1 MGPFC
6 RQGQQWPA
14 CCGIAGSGRRL
25 VAHARAIG
33 PSAGLPGG
41 GARGETARRSMRE
54 NGRKPIFC
62 WCNVNRTERQIEELL
77 QETVERFG
85 CQIWGVEFF
94 SAGKRSKLKIYIDKP
109 DGVSIDD
116 CEVVS
121 REIGAV
127 LDVEDMFGGGYTL
140 EVSSPGLDRILF
152 KAEQFEAN
160 VGAMVDVRLNFPF
173 DGRKRFVG
181 LLANVED
188 AQALVRLDDTEYVLP
203 LENVQRARLVPQ
215 FD

>member
-1 MGPFC
+1 
-6 RQGQQWPA
+6 
-14 CCGIAGSGRRL
+14 
-25 VAHARAIG
+25 
-33 PSAGLPGG
+33 
-41 GARGETARRSMRE
+41 MRE

-62 WCNVNRTERQIEELL
+62 WCIVNRTERQIEELL
-77 QETVERFG
+77 KEAVDRFG
-85 CQIWGVEFF
+85 CAIWGVEFF
-94 SAGKRSKLKIYIDKP
+94 SAGKRSKLRIYIDKP

-116 CEVVS
+116 CAVVS
-121 REIGAV
+121 REISDV

-160 VGAMVDVRLNFPF
+160 VGAIVDVRLNFPF
-173 DGRKRFVG
+173 DGRKHFVG
-181 LLANVED
+181 ILANVED
-188 AQALVRLDDTEYVLP
+188 AQALVRLDDTEYILP

>member
-1 MGPFC
+1 MREGDRPT
-6 RQGQQWPA
+6 QE
-14 CCGIAGSGRRL
+14 SG
-25 VAHARAIG
+25 
-33 PSAGLPGG
+33 
-41 GARGETARRSMRE
+41 E

-62 WCNVNRTERQIEELL
+62 WCVLNRTEQQIEANLK
-77 QETVERFG
+77 ETVESCG
-85 CQIWGVEFF
+85 CAIWGVEYF
-94 SAGKRSKLKIYIDKP
+94 SAGKRSKLRIYIDKP
-109 DGVSIDD
+109 DGVAIDD
-116 CEVVS
+116 CEMVS
-121 REIGAV
+121 REISDV
-127 LDVEDMFGGGYTL
+127 LDVEDMFGRGYTL

-181 LLANVED
+181 VLVEVED
-188 AQALVRLDDTEYVLP
+188 AQALVRLEDAEYVLP